1 MENLQLLSNVAE
13 FHQSF
18 PLLDKRI
25 FDAAYL
31 GIIINAQHV
40 GCMDMAL
47 IALQKDRLAQRQR
60 SIRKKYL
67 ELMLSKT
74 EDLPAILA
82 PKKKE
87 CPGAPLRAVT
97 KLKRKS
103 KGAISK

>member
-31 GIIINAQHV
+31 GIVINSQNV
-40 GCMDMAL
+40 GCMDRAL

-67 ELMLSKT
+67 ELMLSKP
-74 EDLPAILA
+74 EDLPA
-82 PKKKE
+82 PKKKQ
-87 CPGAPLRAVT
+87 CPGAPLRVVT
-97 KLKRKS
+97 KLKRKG
-103 KGAISK
+103 KGTISK